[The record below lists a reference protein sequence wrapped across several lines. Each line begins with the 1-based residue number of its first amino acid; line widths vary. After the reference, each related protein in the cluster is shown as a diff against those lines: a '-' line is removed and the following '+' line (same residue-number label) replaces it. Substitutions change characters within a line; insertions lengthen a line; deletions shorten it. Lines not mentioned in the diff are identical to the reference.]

1 MTQDVPFNA
10 LCDLLVEGA
19 TASSSLR
26 LPTSAPDASRR
37 ILVLDDERGF
47 TKGLA
52 QLLRRDGYRVDTADN
67 GNAGLLQLQAHGY
80 DVLLCDLRMP
90 DLDGIAFYEHL
101 LLHYPA
107 VSQRVIFLTGDTLSL
122 ESQAFLERSGR
133 PWVHKPCTAAAIR
146 SVIQE
151 LLQAVTPH
159 SARVQENED
168 VPTSPHNGYR
178 LAPSTLLQ

>member
-1 MTQDVPFNA
+1 MTQDVPLNA
-10 LCDLLVEGA
+10 SCDLLVDGA

-26 LPTSAPDASRR
+26 LPTSAPAAAGR
-37 ILVLDDERGF
+37 ILVMDDERGF

-67 GNAGLLQLQAHGY
+67 GKAGLLQLQAHGY

-90 DLDGIAFYEHL
+90 DLDGVAFYDRL

-107 VSQRVIFLTGDTLSL
+107 VSQRVIFLTGDTLSP
-122 ESQAFLERSGR
+122 ESKAFLERSGR

-151 LLQAVTPH
+151 LLQAVAPH

-178 LAPSTLLQ
+178 LAPGSPL

>member
-1 MTQDVPFNA
+1 M
-10 LCDLLVEGA
+10 
-19 TASSSLR
+19 
-26 LPTSAPDASRR
+26 
-37 ILVLDDERGF
+37 
-47 TKGLA
+47 KW
-52 QLLRRDGYRVDTADN
+52 
-67 GNAGLLQLQAHGY
+67 GLLQLQAHGY

-178 LAPSTLLQ
+178 LAPSTPGNDPLTESIDEYQAFLKTLGYSPLAKAAYGKKVG

>member
-1 MTQDVPFNA
+1 MTHDVPLNVS
-10 LCDLLVEGA
+10 CDLLIDGA
-19 TASSSLR
+19 TASSALR
-26 LPTSAPDASRR
+26 LPTSAPAASGR
-37 ILVLDDERGF
+37 ILVIDDERSF

-67 GNAGLLQLQAHGY
+67 GKAGLLQLQAHGY

-90 DLDGIAFYEHL
+90 DLDGIAFYDHL

-107 VSQRVIFLTGDTLSL
+107 VSQRVIFLTGDTLRF

-146 SVIQE
+146 SVIQA
-151 LLQAVTPH
+151 LLQAVALH

-168 VPTSPHNGYR
+168 VPTPPHNEYR
-178 LAPSTLLQ
+178 LASGSPL

>member
-26 LPTSAPDASRR
+26 LPTSAPDASGR

-107 VSQRVIFLTGDTLSL
+107 VSQRVIFLTGDTLRL
-122 ESQAFLERSGR
+122 ESKAFLERSGR

-151 LLQAVTPH
+151 LLQAVTGVPVA
-159 SARVQENED
+159 SVQK
-168 VPTSPHNGYR
+168 TTHC
-178 LAPSTLLQ
+178 

>member
-26 LPTSAPDASRR
+26 LPTSAPDASGR